1 MKGIKLKP
9 CPFCGG
15 KAYLERSHRAFID
28 AETTKVTFV
37 RCTVCNARSGRVNIA
52 DYGRSSSSIEASDKA
67 IRSWNR
73 RANDD

>member
-1 MKGIKLKP
+1 MDNELKP

-15 KAYLERSHRAFID
+15 RAYLERSHRAFID

-52 DYGRSSSSIEASDKA
+52 DYGRTSSSIEASNKA
-67 IRSWNR
+67 VAAWNR
-73 RANDD
+73 RADNDG